1 MSEPRTVLVTGAT
14 GLVGR
19 RLVPALHAAGFSVR
33 AVTRNPARAGLPA
46 GVETVE
52 WNGRTVTQEMLF
64 RTHGVVHLSGE
75 PVFGGRLTD
84 GRKRRIL
91 DSRVASTQAI
101 VAAMAELPEADRPSC
116 LVCASAVGYYG
127 DRGDEQLI
135 ESAAAGSGFLAEVC
149 EAWEGAAA
157 ECEPLGV
164 RRASLRL
171 GVVLAREGGALAAMR
186 LPFSLGLGGRFG
198 DGKQWFPWIHI
209 DDLVSLLV
217 AAVSDER
224 YRGTL
229 NAVAPNPVTNAELTT
244 ELGQRLRRPTFMS
257 VPAFAAKLALG
268 ELSDELLGSRRA
280 VPEAASTLGFEF
292 RYPELADALAA
303 EL

>member
-1 MSEPRTVLVTGAT
+1 MSEPQSVLVTGAT

-19 RLVPALHAAGFSVR
+19 RLVPALHAAGFTVR
-33 AVTRNPARAGLPA
+33 AVTRNPARAGLPP

-52 WNGRTVTQEMLF
+52 WNGRTITQEMLF
-64 RTHGVVHLSGE
+64 RTHAVVHLSGE

-91 DSRVASTQAI
+91 DSRVASTKAI
-101 VAAMAELPEADRPSC
+101 VGSINALPEADRPAC
-116 LVCASAVGYYG
+116 FVCASAVGYYG
-127 DRGDEQLI
+127 DRGDEPLP

-149 EAWEGAAA
+149 EAWEDAAA
-157 ECEPLGV
+157 ACEAFGV
-164 RRASLRL
+164 RRVSLRI
-171 GVVLAREGGALAAMR
+171 GVVLAREGGALATMR

-198 DGKQWFPWIHI
+198 AGKQWFPWIHV

-217 AAVSDER
+217 ATLSDDR
-224 YRGTL
+224 YRGAV
-229 NAVAPNPVTNAELTT
+229 NAVAPNPVTNAELTA
-244 ELGQRLRRPTFMS
+244 ELGRRLRRPTLLT

-268 ELSDELLGSRRA
+268 ELSGELFGSRRA
-280 VPEAASTLGFEF
+280 VPEAASKLGFEF